1 MKQKDQM
8 RLGSM
13 VGDGH
18 GAAIR
23 RNCEEISFGTFT
35 EVKEGQPIPDGAE
48 LVHLSGENED
58 GWRDVT
64 SVYKRESSG
73 PAQVATPQYR
83 ENYDRIFGAKQK
95 VGVA

>member
-8 RLGSM
+8 RLGGM
-13 VGDGH
+13 VSDGH
-18 GAAIR
+18 GAAFR
-23 RNCEEISFGTFT
+23 RQDGKLSFGTFT
-35 EVKEGQPIPDGAE
+35 EVKDGQPIPEGAE

-83 ENYDRIFGAKQK
+83 ENYDRIFGTKQK